1 LPFFVALRD
10 FVDFGVDVVA
20 PQCYYVFVL
29 KEVQVEKI
37 PEIFFN

>member
-1 LPFFVALRD
+1 LSSFVALRD

-20 PQCYYVFVL
+20 APCYCVIAV
-29 KEVQVEKI
+29 KKDQVEKI